1 MATRKWL
8 LAGAAV
14 VTLAAAG
21 CASDP
26 YYYDNAYYNNGY
38 YDNTVV
44 YRDYPYRYYDYP
56 AARYYSYGPGYYVAQ
71 PSLSLGFG
79 YHRYR

>member
-14 VTLAAAG
+14 VTLTVAG

-26 YYYDNAYYNNGY
+26 YYDNAYYNNGY

-44 YRDYPYRYYDYP
+44 YRDSPYRYYDYP
-56 AARYYSYGPGYYVAQ
+56 ATRYYSYGPGYYVAQ